1 MHLGNCYFETDKS
14 PFIYQIIPQSGI
26 IEYKS
31 QSLGSPEASLWAIER
46 SKGVNGSFK
55 EMFIRTGA
63 PVHPGLIET
72 LFGFG

>member
-31 QSLGSPEASLWAIER
+31 AIER
-46 SKGVNGSFK
+46 SKGVKLKVFK
-55 EMFIRTGA
+55 EIIIIISN
-63 PVHPGLIET
+63 LNN
-72 LFGFG
+72 